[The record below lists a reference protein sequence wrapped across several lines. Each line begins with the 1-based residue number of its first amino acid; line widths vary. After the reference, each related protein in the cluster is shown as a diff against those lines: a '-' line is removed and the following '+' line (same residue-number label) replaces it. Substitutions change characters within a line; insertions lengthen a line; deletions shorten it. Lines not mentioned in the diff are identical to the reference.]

1 MDKRASHIH
10 RKSEKFLLLI
20 KLTIILRDCFSKLL
34 CLVSEIKFCSSYKV
48 LMR

>member
-20 KLTIILRDCFSKLL
+20 KLRLFYKAFMSGLRNQISF
-34 CLVSEIKFCSSYKV
+34 V
-48 LMR
+48 L